1 MKTCIFFSLLL
12 LTSSLS
18 FAADCPAWL
27 DQTVTKLRSQE
38 QVDLCELSQGKTL
51 LLVNTAS
58 ECGFTKQFKG
68 LEALSQQYKD
78 KGLLVIGFPSNDFF
92 QEHDDSQKTA
102 DVCYVNYGVT
112 FLMLESSAVRGSDVN
127 PVFKELNTT
136 LGKPK
141 WNFYK
146 YLVDKNGTPL
156 QRFNSRVEPTDQ
168 KLTDAIEQALAVPKT
183 SSAVVP

>member
-1 MKTCIFFSLLL
+1 MKTCLLL
-12 LTSSLS
+12 CLLVSSSLS
-18 FAADCPAWL
+18 FSANCPAWL
-27 DQTVTKLRSQE
+27 DQTLTKLRSQE
-38 QVDLCELSQGKTL
+38 QVNLCELSQGKTL

-68 LEALSQQYKD
+68 LEALSQKYKD
-78 KGLLVIGFPSNDFF
+78 QGLLIIGFPSNDFF
-92 QEHDDSQKTA
+92 QEHDDSEKTA
-102 DVCYVNYGVT
+102 NVCYVNYGVT

-127 PVFKELNTT
+127 PVFKELNDK

-156 QRFNSRVEPTDQ
+156 QRFNSRVKPDSK
-168 KLTDAIEQALAVPKT
+168 KLTEAIEQALAITAKT
-183 SSAVVP
+183 KPAAP